1 MRTPK
6 KSLTATEERHAH
18 KYRLP
23 VKTPCERA
31 NYRGHHLLALLIGI
45 SIWLFPPGVHSAP
58 AVVFETLTLSNGPRA
73 PLCLVQAP
81 SEHARRH
88 PVILTLGSLK
98 ADELPDWSTNLLQE
112 GFMVVAFAVEYPP
125 DPNPARRPEWLHFD
139 ARFAHSYVLGGVR
152 TPNDASRVIDYL
164 VSRPDVDAQRIG
176 WLGSSTTGIFGLAAV
191 TRERRIKAIVAF
203 VATGAYENWLSTWK
217 PNGLWQG
224 DKAELWPETL
234 ALLPEADPIRRATNL
249 FPCATL
255 IVNGGADKVVDI
267 ASARAFVEAAR
278 PAYRN
283 DPDRL
288 RLVVYD
294 GMGHNLPRDVVR
306 LYAEHWFRLYLT
318 PSAPSNASARPVT
331 LAESTR
337 QTALTPTP
345 HEYMIGAALPN
356 LEPDKAAA
364 PLRAGVARVSINPME
379 EKIPVQ
385 LGGYGARE
393 GKPAEGTLDT
403 IYGKVIL
410 FESGG
415 EKSAV
420 ITVDMCTVPI
430 CVAEETLSKGAIPGL
445 TLSRTLISASHT
457 HAGLEG
463 YSLDRRN
470 IANNPHIGLF
480 SEAALNFVT
489 DRLAKALK
497 QADVGL
503 QPVKAASGTVNFPN
517 MNRNRRGSQ
526 CVDPQI
532 TVLRLDRAN
541 GSPYAI
547 LVNYTA
553 HGTFVNEHDM
563 LISGEWAGS
572 MQRTVED
579 LIGGDAIC
587 LYTNGAEGDISPL
600 ARSGGSHYEQ
610 AGNYGRQVGVAAWRL
625 AKDLR
630 TESINRFAVRSE
642 WVQLPARQGA
652 PDFVKIAGAEYHV
665 TQQELDQLV
674 KVLFPEKA
682 PIYALRIN
690 GFEMV
695 TFPGEPI
702 CELGLAVKEAL
713 RTAGIAN
720 PCVAA
725 LTTDEIGYI
734 LTQKEYRKSGY
745 EVTAS
750 FYGEDLGQLLLD
762 RAMALGL
769 ATAAKP

>member
-1 MRTPK
+1 MP
-6 KSLTATEERHAH
+6 
-18 KYRLP
+18 
-23 VKTPCERA
+23 
-31 NYRGHHLLALLIGI
+31 
-45 SIWLFPPGVHSAP
+45 IWVFTFDADCAP
-58 AVVFETLTLSNGPRA
+58 AVVFETLRLSNGPPA
-73 PLCLVQAP
+73 TLCLVQMP
-81 SEHARRH
+81 SENATRH

-98 ADELPDWSTNLLQE
+98 PDELPDWSANLLHE

-139 ARFAHSYVLGGVR
+139 SRFAHSHVIGGIR
-152 TPNDASRVIDYL
+152 TPNDTSRVIDYL
-164 VSRPDVDAQRIG
+164 ASRPDVDAQRIG
-176 WLGSSTTGIFGLAAV
+176 WLGSSTTGILGLAAA

-203 VATGAYENWLSTWK
+203 VATGAYEKWLGAWK
-217 PNGLWQG
+217 PNGLWQS
-224 DKAELWPETL
+224 DEAELWPETL

-255 IVNGGADKVVDI
+255 LVNGGADKVVDI
-267 ASARAFVEAAR
+267 ASTRAFVEAAR

-318 PSAPSNASARPVT
+318 PSAVPSSATIRPTT
-331 LAESTR
+331 LSESTR
-337 QTALTPTP
+337 RTALTPTP
-345 HEYMIGAALPN
+345 HENLIGAAQPN
-356 LEPDKAAA
+356 HESVKAAV

-403 IYGKVIL
+403 MYGKVIL
-410 FESGG
+410 FETGG
-415 EKSAV
+415 EKSAL

-430 CVAEETLSKGAIPGL
+430 CVAEETLRKAAIKGL
-445 TLSRTLISASHT
+445 TLNRMLISASHT

-470 IANNPHIGLF
+470 VANNPNIGIF
-480 SEAALNFVT
+480 SEPALNFVT
-489 DRLAKALK
+489 DRLAKALRE
-497 QADVGL
+497 ADAVL
-503 QPVKAASGTVNFPN
+503 QPVRAASGAVNLPG
-517 MNRNRRGSQ
+517 MSRNRRGSKFI
-526 CVDPQI
+526 DPQM
-532 TVLRLDRAN
+532 TVLRLDKAD
-541 GSPYAI
+541 GSPYAV

-563 LISGEWAGS
+563 LISGEWAGN

-579 LIGGDAIC
+579 LIGGGVIC
-587 LYTNGAEGDISPL
+587 LFTNAAEGDISPEG
-600 ARSGGSHYEQ
+600 RSGGSNYEQ
-610 AGNYGRQVGVAAWRL
+610 AWNYGRQVGIAAWRL

-630 TESINRFAVRSE
+630 AESISRFASASE
-642 WVQLPARQGA
+642 WVILPTRLGA

-665 TQQELDQLV
+665 TQQQLDQLV
-674 KVLFPEKA
+674 MVLLPEKA
-682 PIYALRIN
+682 PILRASGQPVRN
-690 GFEMV
+690 GDV
-695 TFPGEPI
+695 PGRAY
-702 CELGLAVKEAL
+702 LRVGTWLKEAL
-713 RTAGIAN
+713 RKAGIAH

-734 LTQKEYRKSGY
+734 LTKEEYQKSGY

-750 FYGEDLGQLLLD
+750 FYGEGLGQLLLD
-762 RAMALGL
+762 HAKALGL
-769 ATAAKP
+769 ATAAKE